1 MKRVLVTG
9 GTGFI
14 GQHCIPLLIERGY
27 EVHATTSKNIENL
40 HSDFASDIKS
50 KITWHQ
56 ADLLDSSQISD
67 LLSNVKPSHLL
78 HFAWYLIP
86 GQWATAGADQNF
98 RWAQTS
104 FELYRCFK
112 EQGGV
117 RAVTAGSCNEYDC
130 NYGYC
135 SESVTPLTP
144 NTFYGRSKASVFEY
158 SNAYLNEM
166 GISSAWGRIFF
177 VYGKYEH
184 PNRLVSSVIKSLL
197 ANKPALCTEGNQ
209 IRDFLYTEDVADAF
223 VTLLESDLTG
233 AINIGSGNPVTLK
246 QVVNKIAKK
255 LKGEK
260 LVQFG
265 ARPTPANETPLVV
278 ADIQRLSIELGWKPK
293 HDLDSGL
300 DETISW
306 WKQNINN

>member
-14 GQHCIPLLIERGY
+14 GQHSIPLLIARGY
-27 EVHATTSKNIENL
+27 DVHATTSKKVENL
-40 HSDFASDIKS
+40 ASDAASWQKEV
-50 KITWHQ
+50 TWHQ
-56 ADLLDSSQISD
+56 VDLLDTDKISA
-67 LLSNVKPSHLL
+67 LLAQVKPSHLL
-78 HFAWYLIP
+78 HFAWYLLP

-98 RWAQTS
+98 RWAQS
-104 FELYRCFK
+104 SLELFRCFK

-117 RAVTAGSCNEYDC
+117 RAVTAGSCTEYDW

-135 SESVTPLTP
+135 SESVTPLAP

-158 SNAYLNEM
+158 SNAYMHEV
-166 GISSAWGRIFF
+166 GISAAWGRIFF
-177 VYGKYEH
+177 VFGKDEH
-184 PNRLVSSVIKSLL
+184 PKRLVSSVIKSLL
-197 ANKPALCTEGNQ
+197 ANEPALCTEGNQ

-233 AINIGSGNPVTLK
+233 AINIASGRPVSLR

-255 LKGEK
+255 LAGEE

-278 ADIQRLSIELGWKPK
+278 ADVQRLSNQLAWKPK
-293 HDLDSGL
+293 HDLDTAL
-300 DETISW
+300 QKTIDW
-306 WKQNINN
+306 WKQKAKN